1 MDENGLLIENL
12 DFVESSEENS
22 EEDEAIKNHFK
33 PQVEVLD
40 GNQLPVF
47 GPEVNPNPVFGPEVN
62 PNPAIMG
69 DHQNIRMANYKLPV
83 FNGTRDATMAHRAKL
98 FLNDMDSAMIACGL
112 TQAEGAYYAGQYMEG
127 TAKKWITQ
135 ARSWND
141 PNLETWELLRPMIA
155 ARFCVA
161 LTAAEKCTLFRGLNQ
176 TSGQSV
182 DDFHDTVMETAVIL
196 ATGVP
201 RAEFWTQ
208 PLATANPD
216 IWNNI
221 QRWHAL
227 QCAQLFLIN
236 GFKDSIRAEVIKA
249 VGMDSI
255 NDIMG
260 VARRAETAE
269 ISRGAQPSAKVAE
282 VQHPTDEV
290 FKNEAPAAPV
300 AAVAKPKSKGKGKG
314 GAGRTSGAS
323 GANGPAPTGI
333 HQCFVCDGAHFQAKC
348 PEVLSGRKQQKTFEA
363 YAREKG
369 IWNTQASGSAGG
381 SAPGALAAQ
390 VQALQ
395 AQVNAQAQG
404 QQPQQHQGMAQVE
417 ATHYN
422 EYMANVA
429 NFYKDQQQ
437 DF

>member
-1 MDENGLLIENL
+1 
-12 DFVESSEENS
+12 
-22 EEDEAIKNHFK
+22 
-33 PQVEVLD
+33 
-40 GNQLPVF
+40 
-47 GPEVNPNPVFGPEVN
+47 
-62 PNPAIMG
+62 
-69 DHQNIRMANYKLPV
+69 MANYKLPV

-98 FLNDMDSAMIACGL
+98 FLNDMDSAMIACNL

-141 PNLETWELLRPMIA
+141 PNLETWDLLKPLIA

-196 ATGVP
+196 ATEVP

-208 PLATANPD
+208 ALATANPD
-216 IWNNI
+216 IWNGI

-290 FKNEAPAAPV
+290 FKIEAPAAPV

-314 GAGRTSGAS
+314 KGKGGAGGAS

-369 IWNTQASGSAGG
+369 IWNTQAGHPSGSA
-381 SAPGALAAQ
+381 GALAAQ

-395 AQVNAQAQG
+395 AQMIAQAQG
-404 QQPQQHQGMAQVE
+404 KQPQEMAQVE
-417 ATHYN
+417 CAAHNASVASLN
-422 EYMANVA
+422 EYLASSG
-429 NFYKDQQQ
+429 FYQSQQQ
-437 DF
+437 FPHKDFC

>member
-1 MDENGLLIENL
+1 
-12 DFVESSEENS
+12 
-22 EEDEAIKNHFK
+22 
-33 PQVEVLD
+33 
-40 GNQLPVF
+40 
-47 GPEVNPNPVFGPEVN
+47 
-62 PNPAIMG
+62 
-69 DHQNIRMANYKLPV
+69 
-83 FNGTRDATMAHRAKL
+83 
-98 FLNDMDSAMIACGL
+98 
-112 TQAEGAYYAGQYMEG
+112 
-127 TAKKWITQ
+127 
-135 ARSWND
+135 
-141 PNLETWELLRPMIA
+141 
-155 ARFCVA
+155 
-161 LTAAEKCTLFRGLNQ
+161 
-176 TSGQSV
+176 
-182 DDFHDTVMETAVIL
+182 METAVIL

-208 PLATANPD
+208 PLADANPN
-216 IWNNI
+216 IWNSI

-255 NDIMG
+255 EDIMG
-260 VARRAETAE
+260 MARHAETSE
-269 ISRGAQPSAKVAE
+269 ISKGVQPSAKVAE

-290 FKNEAPAAPV
+290 FKIEAPAPV

-314 GAGRTSGAS
+314 KGKGKSGSSGAGGANGAS
-323 GANGPAPTGI
+323 GDNGPAPTGI
-333 HQCFVCDGAHFQAKC
+333 HQYFVCDGGHFQAKC
-348 PEVLSGRKQQKTFEA
+348 PEVLSGRKRPKTFET

-369 IWNTQASGSAGG
+369 MWNNQASGSAGG

-417 ATHYN
+417 AAHMH

-437 DF
+437 DFLESPGKKHQLLRDCLNSELRGITNCKTNMSRPMSSANCDPINVTSLNDPVYGGKRPYVCAQLPGKDFKALYDTGASISIVKTSAWQKMKHRPPPCCRVVFQPHQPRELG